1 MTVKFEWL
9 FLIAVVFN
17 LLGCNENI
25 SEIPQYGLHE
35 IEFYT
40 TNSLDQFPLVVF
52 TRPDGSKV
60 NVDGFP
66 DGGKQ
71 HKARAYCNQ
80 KGTWE
85 WEVAN
90 VQDYKPTHGKFNVIA
105 SSMKGK
111 LKKHPRDPYQFAY
124 DNGDWFLHIGDTGYR
139 YLTDTEPYWKEYID
153 QAVKMGATKI
163 RTWFCSSRHNVEAL
177 FDQSRNRLNHKYWQE
192 MDRRIAYAYENHPNV
207 ILQLIPFG
215 EDTEELKR
223 YAAGDQKSFKLARY
237 AQARFSAYPNI
248 MWCISNDREIVDKN
262 TKLRGRQIH
271 SQTINE
277 IAQDMAEREPWGTLI
292 TNHQSRFSGYS
303 FIDAPW
309 SGIVTV
315 EDLDQVDGRMITF
328 YRENSSCPIVNDE
341 DRYEK
346 YREPKYPQYYFR
358 RLMWASLLS
367 GGHATYGGIKNYE
380 PYSNDSLRGVQGY
393 FDVALQGANDF
404 QYIHKFFTE
413 SGLTLVNM
421 IPDDK
426 ITGNDP
432 QRFKCIHNNSDY
444 IIYLANPD
452 KTGQPETKGNKST
465 EISSANESSTIP
477 GVTINLPNNQFFVK
491 WFDPSTGIW
500 SESRELS
507 GGLTEINAH
516 GPGDWILL
524 LTKI

>member
-1 MTVKFEWL
+1 
-9 FLIAVVFN
+9 
-17 LLGCNENI
+17 
-25 SEIPQYGLHE
+25 
-35 IEFYT
+35 
-40 TNSLDQFPLVVF
+40 
-52 TRPDGSKV
+52 
-60 NVDGFP
+60 
-66 DGGKQ
+66 
-71 HKARAYCNQ
+71 
-80 KGTWE
+80 
-85 WEVAN
+85 
-90 VQDYKPTHGKFNVIA
+90 
-105 SSMKGK
+105 
-111 LKKHPRDPYQFAY
+111 
-124 DNGDWFLHIGDTGYR
+124 
-139 YLTDTEPYWKEYID
+139 
-153 QAVKMGATKI
+153 
-163 RTWFCSSRHNVEAL
+163 
-177 FDQSRNRLNHKYWQE
+177 
-192 MDRRIAYAYENHPNV
+192 
-207 ILQLIPFG
+207 
-215 EDTEELKR
+215 
-223 YAAGDQKSFKLARY
+223 
-237 AQARFSAYPNI
+237 
-248 MWCISNDREIVDKN
+248 REIVDKN

-309 SGIVTV
+309 SDIVTV

-341 DRYEK
+341 DRYER
-346 YREPKYPQYYFR
+346 YREPKYPQYFFR

-393 FDVALQGANDF
+393 FDVALQGGNDF

-432 QRFKCIHNNSDY
+432 QRFKCIHTDSDY

-452 KTGQPETKGNKST
+452 NIGQPETKGDKST

-477 GVTINLPNNQFFVK
+477 GVTIDLPNNQFFVK

-507 GGLTEINAH
+507 GGLTEINAP